1 MEKRWIWQQEE
12 WPAFEWDESL
22 IQPRLRAVRLKQGV
36 LIGRAGAVSTEDD
49 QAAALDTLLENIIP
63 SSAIENESLNV
74 ESVRSSL
81 AKRLGISEY
90 ASYAVSDRSEGL
102 AKMMVDAIQGCDQP
116 LSVVR
121 LLQWHRWLFPK
132 GGTLLHPVS
141 SGKLRGEE
149 VMQVVSGRVE
159 RPTVH
164 FEAPPR
170 ARLEEELERFIT
182 WYNQSEKRDG
192 LLRAAIAHFWLITI
206 HPFEDGNGRITRAL
220 SDMVLA
226 RSDSQ
231 SILLYSISSTLLQ
244 QRKSYYEVLEQHQRG
259 GVDITLWIQWFLDR
273 LEEAVEQALDKVDRT
288 LFNSRYWQ
296 QHRQTALNREQI
308 KVLNRLLEGGERGFE
323 QGISASQYQKVAKV
337 SKATATRHLK
347 ELLEKGCVEKLSG
360 GGRSTRYQIRSRMQE
375 R

>member
-1 MEKRWIWQQEE
+1 
-12 WPAFEWDESL
+12 
-22 IQPRLRAVRLKQGV
+22 
-36 LIGRAGAVSTEDD
+36 
-49 QAAALDTLLENIIP
+49 
-63 SSAIENESLNV
+63 
-74 ESVRSSL
+74 
-81 AKRLGISEY
+81 
-90 ASYAVSDRSEGL
+90 
-102 AKMMVDAIQGCDQP
+102 
-116 LSVVR
+116 
-121 LLQWHRWLFPK
+121 
-132 GGTLLHPVS
+132 
-141 SGKLRGEE
+141 
-149 VMQVVSGRVE
+149 
-159 RPTVH
+159 
-164 FEAPPR
+164 
-170 ARLEEELERFIT
+170 
-182 WYNQSEKRDG
+182 
-192 LLRAAIAHFWLITI
+192 AIAHFWLITI